1 MTGIHHMSLLNRSA
15 MTSNRP
21 IFNHLRGLPVQFGN
35 QPSAPPAAPPANP
48 PEAPSEPPIQREEV
62 ATFLMG
68 KYKNSNGTSFDG
80 NTLLRDIFGNAINGD
95 STSLLK
101 SPQNLD
107 EFVSDYLTKKKGFRD
122 TEAKQP
128 IIQGL
133 KLAIHYMAQSSRLA
147 TRDLS
152 KTSAVSSEAKSSAEE
167 NPILDWEKVS
177 RERGAFKYIQPPLN
191 FKKAKI
197 EDVLKYF
204 PFREEDKFKIQER
217 LAILAKKDGSDS
229 QKANGW
235 LNTVLHFPWQAQT
248 EDQIDIE
255 RARQI
260 LDGSFYGMEMLKE
273 RIIEELIVRKL
284 QGGTKG
290 GIILLHGPPGTG
302 KTAIAKAIAEC
313 MGRKFVRRSLT
324 GVSDPAKIIGHDYT
338 YVGSKRG
345 AIVDGMIEAGTT
357 NPVFQLD
364 EVDKVGSESN
374 KGNPLDALLGALDP
388 QQNHQFEDSYL
399 DLPVDLS
406 KTLFILTANDISVIP
421 EPLKSR
427 TEIIEFPAYFP
438 EEKMEIGFRH
448 LFPKQMKSFNM
459 PSEKLAV
466 SKAAFL
472 HLIRSYTAEGGVRK
486 LEEKV
491 RDLIRKA
498 AVFFEK
504 NPTTPQLTV
513 EPDLIDQWLPNR
525 NDEKSVQENSAIV
538 GQTHGMYYSV
548 NGGGVMPVQVSTNP
562 GKGQLTLT
570 GNLGQV
576 MQESAKLGYS
586 LLKNK
591 MKTQPIPDEIQKL
604 IQEDKLDIHIH
615 YPDGAVKKDGPSAG
629 TATYLALWSELT
641 QIPIPETLALTGEVD
656 LKGNVGKIGGVL
668 EKVTGALGQGVKTI
682 ALPEANRKDLEDL
695 CKRSPMFN
703 DMVAQTEILFVS
715 NIDELTD
722 RIQNWQSEAKRSNKT
737 NTLFALPASA

>member
-1 MTGIHHMSLLNRSA
+1 MTMIHQMSRLNRACSLK
-15 MTSNRP
+15 P
-21 IFNHLRGLPVQFGN
+21 HGVPLRHRSTLPQLNIVPVHFGN
-35 QPSAPPAAPPANP
+35 QPSPPPD
-48 PEAPSEPPIQREEV
+48 SPIQKEEV
-62 ATFLMG
+62 DAFVKG
-68 KYKNSNGTSFDG
+68 KYKNTKGTAYDG
-80 NTLLRDIFGNAINGD
+80 YSLLREIFGNAINSD
-95 STSLLK
+95 STSLIY
-101 SPQNLD
+101 SPRNLD
-107 EFVSDYLTKKKGFRD
+107 EFISEYLKNKKGFHD
-122 TEAKQP
+122 LEAQKP

-133 KLAIHYMAQSSRLA
+133 KLAIHYLAQSSNLA
-147 TRDLS
+147 YRDPIQQPV
-152 KTSAVSSEAKSSAEE
+152 VSPEDKKKSQEE
-167 NPILDWEKVS
+167 PMLDWEKVS
-177 RERGAFKYIQPPLN
+177 RERGLFKYSQPPLS

-204 PFREEDKFKIQER
+204 TFREEDQFKIQER
-217 LAILAKKDGSDS
+217 LAILSKKEGSDS

-313 MGRKFVRRSLT
+313 MGRKFVRRSLA
-324 GVSDPAKIIGHDYT
+324 GVSDPVKIIGHDYT

-345 AIVDGMIEAGTT
+345 AIVDGMIEAGTA

-364 EVDKVGSESN
+364 EVDKVGRESN
-374 KGNPLDALLGALDP
+374 RGNPLDALLGVLDP
-388 QQNHQFEDSYL
+388 QQNHQFEDAYL
-399 DLPVDLS
+399 ELPVDLS
-406 KTLFILTANDISVIP
+406 KTLFILTANDISDIP

-448 LFPKQMKSFNM
+448 LFPKQMKSYNM
-459 PSEKLAV
+459 PTEKLTV
-466 SKAAFL
+466 TKPGFI
-472 HLIRSYTAEGGVRK
+472 HLIRYYTAEGGVRK
-486 LEEKV
+486 LEEKI

-513 EPDLIDQWLPNR
+513 EPELIDQWLPNR
-525 NDEKSVQENSAIV
+525 NEDKLIHGKGTIV

-548 NGGGVMPVQVSTNP
+548 NGGGVMPVQVSTNA

-591 MKTQPIPDEIQKL
+591 VNHLPIQEDVKKL
-604 IQEDKLDIHIH
+604 IEEDKLDIHIH

-682 ALPEANRKDLEDL
+682 ALPESNRKDLEDL
-695 CKRSPMFN
+695 CKRSPMFKQ
-703 DMVAQTEILFVS
+703 MVEQTEILFVS
-715 NIDELTD
+715 NIDELTEW
-722 RIQNWQSEAKRSNKT
+722 IQSKTVSST
-737 NTLFALPASA
+737 NTANAFALPASA

>member
-1 MTGIHHMSLLNRSA
+1 MTLIHPMNRLNRASA
-15 MTSNRP
+15 LYSTVSTNASQAR
-21 IFNHLRGLPVQFGN
+21 FKKHSFGGHLNLVAVRFGN
-35 QPSAPPAAPPANP
+35 QSSPPPDF
-48 PEAPSEPPIQREEV
+48 PIQKESVR
-62 ATFLMG
+62 TFLAG
-68 KYKNSNGTSFDG
+68 KYKNTNGTAFDG
-80 NTLLRDIFGNAINGD
+80 HTLLREIIGNAMNGEN
-95 STSLLK
+95 TSLLY
-101 SPQNLD
+101 SRQNLE
-107 EFVSDYLTKKKGFRD
+107 EFITDFLKKKKGFHD
-122 TEAKQP
+122 IEAQKP

-133 KLAIHYMAQSSRLA
+133 KLAIQFLAHSSG
-147 TRDLS
+147 LS
-152 KTSAVSSEAKSSAEE
+152 VSTSRAEAGPSSSEHSTE
-167 NPILDWEKVS
+167 NPMLDWVKVGQ
-177 RERGAFKYIQPPLN
+177 ERGQYQYSHPPLN
-191 FKKAKI
+191 FKKAKTT
-197 EDVLKYF
+197 DLLDYF
-204 PFREEDKFKIQER
+204 QFREEDQFKIQER
-217 LAILAKKDGSDS
+217 LAILSKKEGTDS

-235 LNTVLHFPWQAQT
+235 LNTVLHFPWQAET
-248 EDQIDIE
+248 EDQINID

-313 MGRKFVRRSLT
+313 MGRKFVRRSLA
-324 GVSDPAKIIGHDYT
+324 GVSDPVKIIGHDYT

-345 AIVDGMIEAGTT
+345 AIVDGMIEAGTS

-364 EVDKVGSESN
+364 EVDKVGRESN
-374 KGNPLDALLGALDP
+374 RGNPLDALLGVLDP
-388 QQNHQFEDSYL
+388 QQNHQFEDAYL
-399 DLPVDLS
+399 ELPVDLS
-406 KTLFILTANDISVIP
+406 KTLFILTANDISDIP

-438 EEKMEIGFRH
+438 EEKMEIGVRH
-448 LFPKQMKSFNM
+448 LFPKQMKSYNM
-459 PSEKLAV
+459 PPEKLTV
-466 SKAAFL
+466 SKPGFI
-472 HLIRSYTAEGGVRK
+472 HLIRYYTAEGGVRK
-486 LEEKV
+486 LEEKI

-504 NPTTPQLTV
+504 NPTTSQLTV
-513 EPDLIDQWLPNR
+513 EPNLIDQWLPNR
-525 NDEKSVQENSAIV
+525 QEDKLIHGNATIV

-548 NGGGVMPVQVSTNP
+548 NGGGVMPVQVSTNA

-591 MKTQPIPDEIQKL
+591 IKNLPIHDDVKKL
-604 IQEDKLDIHIH
+604 IEEDKLDIHIH

-641 QIPIPETLALTGEVD
+641 KTPIPETLALTGEVD

-682 ALPEANRKDLEDL
+682 ALPSSNRKDLDDL
-695 CKRSPMFN
+695 CKRSPMFKQ
-703 DMVAQTEILFVS
+703 MVEQTEILFVS
-715 NIDELTD
+715 NIDELTEW
-722 RIQNWQSEAKRSNKT
+722 IQSKKDNNT
-737 NTLFALPASA
+737 NSDNTNALTAIA